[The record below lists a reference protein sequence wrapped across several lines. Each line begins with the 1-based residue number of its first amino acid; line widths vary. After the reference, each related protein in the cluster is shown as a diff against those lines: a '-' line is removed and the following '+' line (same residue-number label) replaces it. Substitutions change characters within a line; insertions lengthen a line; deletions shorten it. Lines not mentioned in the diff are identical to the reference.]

1 MRYSLAI
8 FDLDGT
14 ILDTLQD
21 LADSLNVILIRHG
34 MPERTVGQVRQ
45 FVGNGIRR
53 LIHLAV
59 PDGTPPE
66 LEEQCYQD
74 YLPYYQIHCA
84 DHTRPYEGITGLLSA
99 LRSGGCRIAVVSN
112 KADSAVQ
119 SLCEQY
125 FPGAF
130 DYAVG
135 ERPGISKKPA
145 PDSVNEVLQKL
156 GFARD
161 QAVYIG
167 DSEVDILTAR
177 NAGMDSLTVTW
188 GFRDEEFLM
197 NSGAVRLV
205 HRPEEISEFI
215 LAQTDCDIL

>member
-1 MRYSLAI
+1 MKYSLAI
-8 FDLDGT
+8 FDMDGT

-21 LADSLNVILIRHG
+21 LADCINVILEKYG
-34 MPERTVGQVRQ
+34 MPERTIDQVRQ

-59 PDGTPPE
+59 PDGTAPD
-66 LEEQCYQD
+66 LEERFYQD
-74 YLPYYQIHCA
+74 YLLYYQIHCG
-84 DHTRPYEGITGLLSA
+84 DHTRPYGGITELLSA
-99 LRSGGCRIAVVSN
+99 LKAQGCRIAVVSN
-112 KADSAVQ
+112 KADGAVQ

-125 FPGAF
+125 FPGFF

-135 ERPGISKKPA
+135 ERAGISKKPA

-156 GFARD
+156 GFTPD

-177 NAGMDSLTVTW
+177 NAGMDSLIVTW
-188 GFRDEEFLM
+188 GFRDEAFLKE
-197 NSGAVRLV
+197 SGAVTLV
-205 HRPEEISEFI
+205 RKPEEISKFF
-215 LAQTDCDIL
+215 L

>member
-1 MRYSLAI
+1 MKYSLAI

-21 LADSLNVILIRHG
+21 LADCINVILRRYD
-34 MPERTVGQVRQ
+34 MPERTVDEVRQ

-59 PDGTPPE
+59 PQGSSPE
-66 LEEQCYQD
+66 TEEQIFQEYIA
-74 YLPYYQIHCA
+74 YYQIHCA
-84 DHTRPYEGITGLLSA
+84 DHTRPYEGIPELLTA
-99 LRSGGCRIAVVSN
+99 LKAHGCRLAVVSN

-119 SLCEQY
+119 ALCQQY
-125 FPGAF
+125 FPGCF
-130 DYAVG
+130 DYTVG
-135 ERPGISKKPA
+135 ERAGISKKPA

-156 GFARD
+156 AVEPD

-177 NAGMDSLTVTW
+177 NARMDSLIVTW
-188 GFRDEEFLM
+188 GFREETFLRE
-197 NSGAVRLV
+197 SGAVTLIKK
-205 HRPEEISEFI
+205 PEEILE
-215 LAQTDCDIL
+215 LVL